1 MITLVSGPSKS
12 AGTGDGP
19 TIFRDEHQ
27 APAPDIRIEGG
38 TILAIGDGTGF
49 VETGFVD
56 IVGDQVAAV
65 GPLEDRPPTRPGRLI
80 DATGSVVLPGLVDA
94 HTHLFQVAAR
104 GLGDGLSLV
113 DWLRRHMIP
122 LALELRHEES
132 VALSELGALHAL
144 RSGTVAA
151 INHHYG
157 GRRRPEDAV
166 AVAHAMER
174 VGMAGAVARVMIG
187 ERTDAARAFETPP
200 ANHIYTNAQ
209 EIELTEAAMR
219 QKSSGPVALWPGPG
233 NAAYCSDEL
242 LVAAAELARRYG
254 VPWHTHAAE
263 DSFSVDVT
271 CRFRGGRRTLHL
283 LADLGVLDSNAI
295 LAHAVA
301 LDDSEIELAA
311 DHRPHLV
318 YNPISNAFLGSG
330 IMRLTDLRSRE
341 VPVAAGSDG
350 CAVAGQDM
358 FEVARFGTLLQRAR
372 LTDSAA
378 VSVSEML
385 GLIAGGGA
393 GALGTGIGILAPGH
407 PADLIVV
414 DTSSLHHEP
423 INDPWATVGWFANGP
438 DVSTV
443 VVHGAVV
450 LDDGEFTTVDEAEVR
465 ARGLAAARD
474 VLTRL

>member
-1 MITLVSGPSKS
+1 MITLVSEPGKS
-12 AGTGDGP
+12 AGTGGERSV
-19 TIFRDEHQ
+19 TGGQHE
-27 APAPDIRIEGG
+27 APAPDVRIEGG
-38 TILAIGDGTGF
+38 AILAVGDGTGCA
-49 VETGFVD
+49 ETGFVD
-56 IVGDQVAAV
+56 IAGDRIAAV
-65 GPLEDRPPTRPGRLI
+65 GPLEDRPATRPGRLI
-80 DATGSVVLPGLVDA
+80 DATGCVVLPGLVDA

-104 GLGDGLSLV
+104 GLGDGLGLA
-113 DWLRRHMIP
+113 DWLRKHMIP
-122 LALELRHEES
+122 LALELTHEES
-132 VALSELGALHAL
+132 VALSELGALHSL

-157 GRRRPEDAV
+157 GQRRPEDAV

-187 ERTDAARAFETPP
+187 ERTDAARALGIPP
-200 ANHIYTNAQ
+200 ENHLYTNAE

-219 QKSSGPVALWPGPG
+219 QKPDGPVALWPGPG

-254 VPWHTHAAE
+254 VRWHTHAAE
-263 DSFSVDVT
+263 DAFSVDVT

-283 LADLGVLDSNAI
+283 LADLGVLDPDAV

-301 LDDSEIELAA
+301 LDDSEVELAA
-311 DHRPHLV
+311 HHRPHLV

-330 IMRLTDLRSRE
+330 IMRLTDLRARE

-358 FEVARFGTLLQRAR
+358 LAVARCGTLLQRAR
-372 LTDSAA
+372 LTDAAA
-378 VSVSEML
+378 VGVGEML
-385 GLIAGGGA
+385 RLIAGGGA
-393 GALGTGIGILAPGH
+393 RALGSRSGALAPGH

-414 DTSSLHHEP
+414 GTSALHHQP
-423 INDPWATVGWFANGP
+423 VNDPWATVGWFANGS

-443 VVHGAVV
+443 IVHGAVV
-450 LDDGEFTTVDEAEVR
+450 LDGGEFTTVDEAEVR
-465 ARGLAAARD
+465 ARGLAATRSVLAR
-474 VLTRL
+474 L

>member
-1 MITLVSGPSKS
+1 MSGPSKS
-12 AGTGDGP
+12 AGTGGAS
-19 TIFRDEHQ
+19 TISGDEHEV
-27 APAPDIRIEGG
+27 PAPDIRIEGG
-38 TILAIGDGTGF
+38 TILAIGDGTEF
-49 VETGFVD
+49 AEIGFVD
-56 IVGDQVAAV
+56 IVGNQVAAV
-65 GPLEDRPPTRPGRLI
+65 GPLEDRPPTRPERLI

-104 GLGDGLSLV
+104 GLGDGLSLA
-113 DWLRRHMIP
+113 DWLRNHMIP
-122 LALELRHEES
+122 LSLELRAEES
-132 VALSELGALHAL
+132 VALSELGALHSL

-157 GRRRPEDAV
+157 GRREAEDVV

-187 ERTDAARAFETPP
+187 EQTDAARAFEIPP

-209 EIELTEAAMR
+209 EIELTETAMR
-219 QKSSGPVALWPGPG
+219 EKSDGPVAVWPGPG

-242 LVAAAELARRYG
+242 LGASAELALRCG
-254 VPWHTHAAE
+254 VRWHTHAAE

-271 CRFRGGRRTLHL
+271 RRCRAGRRTFH
-283 LADLGVLDSNAI
+283 V
-295 LAHAVA
+295 
-301 LDDSEIELAA
+301 LAA
-311 DHRPHLV
+311 HHRPHVV
-318 YNPISNAFLGSG
+318 YNPISYAFLGSG
-330 IMRLTDLRSRE
+330 IMRLTDLRSGD
-341 VPVAAGSDG
+341 VPLAAGSDG

-358 FEVARFGTLLQRAR
+358 FEVARLGALLQRAR

-378 VSVSEML
+378 VSVRDML
-385 GLIAGGGA
+385 RLIAGGGA
-393 GALGTGIGILAPGH
+393 RALRSGIGTIAPGQ

-443 VVHGAVV
+443 IARGAVV
-450 LDDGEFTTVDEAEVR
+450 LDD
-465 ARGLAAARD
+465 
-474 VLTRL
+474 